1 MAILLG
7 QFRATSHALR
17 FAKSTAVEIT
27 KTFCEVLSLYE
38 NIFIKFPVSR
48 MDSAEF
54 VVKFRE

>member
-17 FAKSTAVEIT
+17 FAKSTAVEI
-27 KTFCEVLSLYE
+27 TFCEVLSLYE